1 MYPLNRI
8 AAKPSPVGA
17 NQQAANVAAVLEP
30 VREAAGA
37 RASVRQML
45 QERGP
50 EAACRECE
58 RLNLATLRESEE
70 GYRLL
75 FENNPIP
82 MWVFDRQ
89 RLRFLAV
96 NHAAVRQYGFTEQ
109 EFLAMAITD
118 IRPQEDVPDL
128 LADVAKRSE
137 GLQAPGTW
145 RHRRKNGEILHVEIA
160 CHSLKFHGIE
170 AMLVAADDVTER
182 KRSEELLQNSEMKYR
197 AVFEDSADAYW
208 LTDEKSVLDCNSA
221 ALRMFGYESRETMP
235 HPAELSPP
243 LQPDGTPSREGA
255 ARHIAVVLRDGK
267 ERFEWVHQRRNGE
280 SFQADVSMT
289 ALTLSGRR
297 VMLGTVRDITE
308 RKRAEESLLFKTALL
323 EAQAETTIDGILV
336 VDGSGR
342 ILLANR
348 QFGALFGLP
357 PALLL
362 KGNDLLLRQHVADA
376 VESSDIFLAKASYLH
391 RHREEKSRD
400 EIRLKDGKTLEL
412 YSGPM
417 VDAAGVYRGR
427 IWYFRDITARK
438 AAEERS
444 NFLAYYDSLTGLP
457 HRALLQERLDQAL
470 ASARQKNER
479 VAVLFLDLD
488 RFKVFNDSLGHEFGD
503 QLLKRV
509 AERLKRCA
517 RAQDTVAR
525 IGGDEFILVLN
536 TVKDTAAAGS
546 AAKRIMKALARDFTI
561 EGRPVN
567 IGCSLGVSLFPE
579 HGADWETLIKNADV
593 AMYCAKEGGRNNFR
607 FFTEEMHIQAL
618 ERSTIE
624 SNLRRALEHKEFF
637 LVYQPQMEI
646 ESGRITGVEVLI
658 RWQHP
663 EMGLVMPDK
672 FIPIAE
678 NSGLILPIGEWVL
691 RTACAQARKWQQEEL
706 LAGPMAV
713 NVSAVQFRQDG
724 FVNLIRR
731 VLQETGLPPEQLEL
745 ELTEGL
751 LLQDAEMTFSVLQE
765 LKEMG
770 LKLAIDDFGTG
781 YSSLSYLR
789 QFPVSKLKI
798 DRSFVRD
805 LDENPDDAVITIA
818 IINMAKSLKLRVI
831 AEGVESEAQLSFL
844 RDRGCHE
851 IQGYYFSRPVTAA
864 EVSEMLSH
872 SARTTRRVL
881 TMPMRSC

>member
-1 MYPLNRI
+1 MCPLNRI
-8 AAKPSPVGA
+8 AAKQSLVGA
-17 NQQAANVAAVLEP
+17 NQQAADVAAILKP
-30 VREAAGA
+30 VGEAGGA
-37 RASVRQML
+37 RASIRQML
-45 QERGP
+45 QGREP

-58 RLNLATLRESEE
+58 CLNLATLRESEE

-75 FENNPIP
+75 FESHPMP
-82 MWVFDRQ
+82 MWVFDRKTF
-89 RLRFLAV
+89 RFLAV
-96 NHAAVRQYGFTEQ
+96 NDAMVRQYGFTEQ
-109 EFLAMAITD
+109 QLLAMTILE
-118 IRPQEDVPDL
+118 IRPPEEIPAL
-128 LADVAKRSE
+128 LADVEKRVP
-137 GLQAPGTW
+137 GLQSIGVW
-145 RHRRKNGEILHVEIA
+145 RHRRKNGELFDVEVVGHTLEFRGA
-160 CHSLKFHGIE
+160 N
-170 AMLVAADDVTER
+170 AMLVAANDVTER
-182 KRSEELLQNSEMKYR
+182 KRSAELLQNSEMKYR

-208 LTDEKSVLDCNSA
+208 LTDETNILDCNSA
-221 ALRMFGYESRETMP
+221 ALEMFGYESREAMP

-243 LQPDGTPSREGA
+243 MQPDGTPSTEAA
-255 ARHIAVVLRDGK
+255 ARHMAALLRNGK

-280 SFQADVSMT
+280 TFPADVSMT

-297 VMLGTVRDITE
+297 VMLGTVHDITE

-336 VDGSGR
+336 VDDSNH
-342 ILLANR
+342 IVLTNR
-348 QFGALFGLP
+348 QFSALFGIP
-357 PALLL
+357 PEML
-362 KGNDLLLRQHVADA
+362 KAGNDLLVREHVANM
-376 VESSDIFLAKASYLH
+376 VENREAFLEKIAYLY
-391 RHREEKSRD
+391 RQPSEKSRD
-400 EIRLKDGKTLEL
+400 EIRLKDGKTLER
-412 YSGPM
+412 YSGPL
-417 VDAAGVYRGR
+417 VDAAGRYRGR
-427 IWYFRDITARK
+427 IWYFRDITDRK
-438 AAEERS
+438 TAEERS

-470 ASARQKNER
+470 ACARQKNER

-509 AERLKRCA
+509 AERLKSCA

-525 IGGDEFILVLN
+525 IGGDEFIVALN
-536 TVKDTAAAGS
+536 PVKDMAAAGS
-546 AAKRIMKALARDFTI
+546 AAKRIMKTLVRDFTI
-561 EGRPVN
+561 QGRSVN

-579 HGADWETLIKNADV
+579 HGADWETLIKNADA

-607 FFTEEMHIQAL
+607 FFTQEMHIQAM

-624 SNLRRALEHKEFF
+624 SNLRRALENQEFF

-646 ESGRITGVEVLI
+646 ETGRITGVEALI

-663 EMGLVMPDK
+663 ELGLVTPDK

-691 RTACAQARKWQQEEL
+691 RTACAQARQWQKQKLLEE
-706 LAGPMAV
+706 PMAV

-724 FVNLIRR
+724 FVDLIRN
-731 VLQETGLPPEQLEL
+731 VLQETGLPPQQLEL
-745 ELTEGL
+745 ELTEGQ
-751 LLQDAEMTFSVLQE
+751 LLQDAELTFSVLQE
-765 LKEMG
+765 LKQMG

-805 LDENPDDAVITIA
+805 LEENPDDAVITVA

-851 IQGYYFSRPVTAA
+851 IQGYYFSRPITAA
-864 EVSEMLSH
+864 EVSAMLSH
-872 SARTTRRVL
+872 SVRATGKVL
-881 TMPMRSC
+881 TMPMRSS